1 MDVEPNAENKD
12 VLLCEEDWRK
22 SAVTWGSAPDK

>member
-1 MDVEPNAENKD
+1 MLWKQSLKD

-22 SAVTWGSAPDK
+22 SGVRWGSAPDK